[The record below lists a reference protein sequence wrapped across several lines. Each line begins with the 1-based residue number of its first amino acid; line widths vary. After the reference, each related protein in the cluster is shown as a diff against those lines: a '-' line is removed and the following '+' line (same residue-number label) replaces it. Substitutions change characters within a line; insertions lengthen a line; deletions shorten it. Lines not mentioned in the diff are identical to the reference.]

1 MGRLLKSRY
10 APLLWLIA
18 AWLTGALTAKVPKLA
33 FLIGLGALGWGLWS
47 TLIRRNRYGE
57 AHLYAGF
64 IVGAEVYFR
73 MAHAGLP
80 WEFGKIAT
88 FLLLGLGWLVRPF
101 GKPTPLIFLFY
112 LLLLLP
118 GVFVPDW
125 NSIEAFKKE
134 FMFTFFGEV
143 VLVVAMLYFYKRKME
158 VEELLGLMRLML
170 LGVVMT
176 SGMLFMKV
184 PDYAAIHYG
193 GGSNFVASGGF
204 GPNQVSAILGLGIVL
219 IGYSLLTGRKL
230 FVWRWLDLVLLT
242 IFALQ
247 GLFTLSRGGLM
258 AAALALAVAV
268 LAIYL
273 NNPRQA
279 VRLLSIN
286 PGKVVLLVVLMV
298 FAYNLANDVSRGA
311 IERRYFNVD
320 QYGRQIKEDYTTKR
334 GDIVKDD
341 WQTFLDD
348 FITGAGIGGG
358 RAKREQSTG
367 ISAAHVELSR
377 LPAEHG
383 ILGLIALL
391 IMLFYP
397 VWTFFKVQN
406 TLTRFTLALFTAYA
420 VLTMTHNAMRLA
432 MPSFLYGA
440 GFIWIMLQS
449 RSTKLTDRE

>member
-1 MGRLLKSRY
+1 MSRLLKSRY
-10 APLLWLIA
+10 APLVWLA
-18 AWLTGALTAKVPKLA
+18 VAWMTGALTAEVPEMAL
-33 FLIGLGALGWGLWS
+33 LIGLGALGWGLWR
-47 TLIRRNRYGE
+47 TLIRRNKGGE

-73 MAHAGLP
+73 MAFVGLP
-80 WEFGKIAT
+80 WEFGKISV

-101 GKPTPLIFLFY
+101 GKPIPLIFVIY

-118 GVFVPDW
+118 GVFVPEW
-125 NSIEAFKKE
+125 SSIEAFKKE

-158 VEELLGLMRLML
+158 EEELLRLLRWMV

-184 PDYAAIHYG
+184 PDYATIHYG
-193 GGSNFVASGGF
+193 GGSNFAASGGF

-219 IGYSLLTGRKL
+219 TGYSLLVGKKL
-230 FVWRWLDLVLLT
+230 FVWRALDLALLT
-242 IFALQ
+242 LFALQ

-258 AAALALAVAV
+258 AAALALALAVAAV
-268 LAIYL
+268 YL
-273 NNPRQA
+273 NNPSQA
-279 VRLLSIN
+279 LRLLSIK
-286 PGKVVLLVVLMV
+286 PWKILLLAVLMA
-298 FAYNLANDVSRGA
+298 FAFNLANEVSRGA
-311 IERRYFNVD
+311 VERRYFNVD
-320 QYGRQIKEDYTTKR
+320 QYGQQIKEDYTTKR

-341 WQTFLDD
+341 WHTFLTH

-358 RAKREQSTG
+358 RAYRAQNTG

-383 ILGLIALL
+383 ILGLLALL
-391 IMLFYP
+391 ILLFYP
-397 VWTFFKVQN
+397 VWTFFKVKN
-406 TLTRFTLALFTAYA
+406 TMTRFTLTLFTAYA
-420 VLTMTHNAMRLA
+420 VLTMTHNAIRLA

-440 GFIWIMLQS
+440 GFVWIILSQKM
-449 RSTKLTDRE
+449 RRNADEA